1 MIDIRFESAVPQKP
15 LARCSQR
22 NRGAGLESFRRNIF
36 HLDGEIANGI
46 REPVEVRIEAREAPV
61 CVVRESDKR
70 PEESEEEFPTYVDRK
85 HMA

>member
-1 MIDIRFESAVPQKP
+1 MINIRFESAVPQKP

-22 NRGAGLESFRRNIF
+22 NRGADLECFSRNIF

-61 CVVRESDKR
+61 GVVGESDKR
-70 PEESEEEFPTYVDRK
+70 PEDPEEEFPTYVDRK
-85 HMA
+85 HMV